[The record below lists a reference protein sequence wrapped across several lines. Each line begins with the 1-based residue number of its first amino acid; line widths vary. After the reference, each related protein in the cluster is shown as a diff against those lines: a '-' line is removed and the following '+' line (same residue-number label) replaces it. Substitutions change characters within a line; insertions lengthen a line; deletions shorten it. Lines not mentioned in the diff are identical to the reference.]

1 MISWFS
7 QFSWS
12 PNWLQGKPSTA
23 RVSGNYGKIMR
34 SRSSWCGITFAHN
47 SFICVKSLVVVPH
60 KVAVFSTSTTLPL
73 NSDME
78 TILPSSSLAAS
89 NSWKFTIP
97 LLPASDWAASLAS
110 LSPQQ
115 Q

>member
-1 MISWFS
+1 MQSYFAAFFTFS
-7 QFSWS
+7 
-12 PNWLQGKPSTA
+12 
-23 RVSGNYGKIMR
+23 
-34 SRSSWCGITFAHN
+34 HN
-47 SFICVKSLVVVPH
+47 SFICVKSLTVVPH
-60 KVAVFSTSTTLPL
+60 KEAVFSTSTTLPL
-73 NSDME
+73 NSSME
-78 TILPSSSLAAS
+78 TILPSCSLAAS